1 MTKTKKNKKK
11 HYKMRRESKGNK
23 TKSTFTYDCNMES

>member
-1 MTKTKKNKKK
+1 MTKTKKIKK